1 MRRQYLALIAF
12 ASLLGPSACKAGVLE
27 EFFTFGEVKIGTTTL
42 AEAQTIY
49 GDAKSSRTSKEDG
62 APIAVCY
69 FFIRDKEKVFVALES
84 GAMGGWERVT
94 SLRLSK
100 KSLGNDCSQTKGNIA
115 IDAGGGVR
123 IADGQRAFKQK
134 FGGVSF
140 KQTSRGLAYVGET
153 KRTATSDEVKRMKS
167 AHPKETQIEFDVVVT
182 INAKFDSNRLA
193 DYRISKMESF

>member
-1 MRRQYLALIAF
+1 MRHLR
-12 ASLLGPSACKAGVLE
+12 
-27 EFFTFGEVKIGTTTL
+27 IGHHP
-42 AEAQTIY
+42 
-49 GDAKSSRTSKEDG
+49 AKS
-62 APIAVCY
+62 AVT
-69 FFIRDKEKVFVALES
+69 FRE
-84 GAMGGWERVT
+84 MR
-94 SLRLSK
+94 
-100 KSLGNDCSQTKGNIA
+100 
-115 IDAGGGVR
+115 
-123 IADGQRAFKQK
+123 KQK